1 MKEFDWI
8 THVIDLGFPI
18 AGACIAG
25 FFIFLVFKF
34 ILAGVTGSVQGMK
47 SMIGRLDSRVDVMNN
62 QLAQIDAKIS
72 QALGVD
78 LDYTRLSRAEQKDL
92 RKD

>member
-34 ILAGVTGSVQGMK
+34 ILAGVTGSVQSMK
-47 SMIGRLDSRVDVMNN
+47 NMIGRLDSRVDVMNN

>member
-34 ILAGVTGSVQGMK
+34 ILAGVTGSVQSMK
-47 SMIGRLDSRVDVMNN
+47 NMIGRLDSRVDVMNN

-72 QALGVD
+72 SALGVD
-78 LDYTRLSRAEQKDL
+78 LDYTRLSRSDQKDL

>member
-1 MKEFDWI
+1 MNEFAWV
-8 THVIDLGFPI
+8 THLIDLGFPI

-34 ILAGVTGSVQGMK
+34 ILAGVTSSVTGMK
-47 SMIGRLDSRVDVMNN
+47 NMIGRLDGRVDTMNN
-62 QLAQIDAKIS
+62 QLMQIDTKVS
-72 QALGVD
+72 TALG
-78 LDYTRLSRAEQKDL
+78 LDPDFKRIARSSRDDL

>member
-34 ILAGVTGSVQGMK
+34 ILAGVTGSVQSMK

-78 LDYTRLSRAEQKDL
+78 LDYTRLSRADQKDL

>member
-34 ILAGVTGSVQGMK
+34 ILAGVTGSVQSMK
-47 SMIGRLDSRVDVMNN
+47 NMIGRLDSRVDVMNN

-72 QALGVD
+72 QALGID
-78 LDYTRLSRAEQKDL
+78 LDYTRLSRAEKKDL

>member
-47 SMIGRLDSRVDVMNN
+47 NMIGRLDSRVDVMNN

-72 QALGVD
+72 SALGVD
-78 LDYTRLSRAEQKDL
+78 LDYTRLSRADQKDL

>member
-34 ILAGVTGSVQGMK
+34 ILAGVTGSVQSMK
-47 SMIGRLDSRVDVMNN
+47 NMIGRLDSRVDVMNN
-62 QLAQIDAKIS
+62 QLAQIDAKMS
-72 QALGVD
+72 QALGID
-78 LDYTRLSRAEQKDL
+78 LDYTRLSRAEKKDL

>member
-47 SMIGRLDSRVDVMNN
+47 NMIGRLDSRVDVMNN

-78 LDYTRLSRAEQKDL
+78 FDYNRLSRAEKKDL

>member
-25 FFIFLVFKF
+25 FFVFLVFKF
-34 ILAGVTGSVQGMK
+34 ILAGVTGSVQSMK

-78 LDYTRLSRAEQKDL
+78 LDYTRLSRADQKDL

>member
-1 MKEFDWI
+1 MKEIDWI

-25 FFIFLVFKF
+25 FFVFLVFKF

-78 LDYTRLSRAEQKDL
+78 LDYNRLSRAEKKDL

>member
-47 SMIGRLDSRVDVMNN
+47 NMIGRLDSRVDVMNN

-78 LDYTRLSRAEQKDL
+78 LDYNRLSRAEQKDL

>member
-34 ILAGVTGSVQGMK
+34 ILAGVTSSVTGMK
-47 SMIGRLDSRVDVMNN
+47 NMIVRLDSRIDTMNT
-62 QLAQIDAKIS
+62 QLMQIDTKVS
-72 QALGVD
+72 TALGLAPD
-78 LDYTRLSRAEQKDL
+78 FDRISRASRDGL